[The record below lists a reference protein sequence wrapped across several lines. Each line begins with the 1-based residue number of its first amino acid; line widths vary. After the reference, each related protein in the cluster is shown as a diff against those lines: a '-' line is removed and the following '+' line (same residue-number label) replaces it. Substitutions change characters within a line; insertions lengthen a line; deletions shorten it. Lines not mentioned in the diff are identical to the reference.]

1 MRRGVTEMFPVIP
14 EDLPAQ
20 TAESI
25 GRVPAF
31 DSGSSC
37 FLLTDGALLERTG
50 RPAVRQWIDL
60 MLRQQIDRVPIYTT
74 EEGAP
79 KIGIGRDMIGSKLP
93 SGLITAELERN
104 VRETLYY
111 CPAIRTVRDLSVTR
125 RGRACHVEFTA
136 VLYDGGMMEVSED
149 V

>member
-1 MRRGVTEMFPVIP
+1 MATMFPDIP
-14 EDLPAQ
+14 TNVPAQ

-31 DSGSSC
+31 DSAAER
-37 FLLTDGALLERTG
+37 FLLKDGALVERSG
-50 RPAVRQWIDL
+50 RAAVQQWFDL

-74 EEGAP
+74 EGETKLGVDRSLL
-79 KIGIGRDMIGSKLP
+79 GQHLP
-93 SGLITAELERN
+93 SGLASAEIERN
-104 VRETLYY
+104 VRETASY
-111 CPAIRTVRDLSVTR
+111 CPAVRTIRDLTVSR

-136 VLYDGGMMEVSED
+136 VLYNGETLEVRAD

>member
-1 MRRGVTEMFPVIP
+1 MANMFPDIP
-14 EDLPAQ
+14 TDVPAQ

-31 DSGSSC
+31 DSAAER
-37 FLLTDGALLERTG
+37 FLLRDGALVERSG
-50 RPAVRQWIDL
+50 RAAVQQWFDL

-74 EEGAP
+74 DGET
-79 KIGIGRDMIGSKLP
+79 KLGIDRSLLGQHLP
-93 SGLITAELERN
+93 NGLAAAEIERN
-104 VRETLYY
+104 VRETASF
-111 CPAIRTVRDLSVTR
+111 CPAVRTIRDLTVTR

-136 VLYDGGMMEVSED
+136 VLYDGETVEVTTD

>member
-1 MRRGVTEMFPVIP
+1 MANMFPDIP
-14 EDLPAQ
+14 TDVPAQ

-31 DSGSSC
+31 DSAAER
-37 FLLTDGALLERTG
+37 FLLRDGALVERSG
-50 RPAVRQWIDL
+50 RAAVQQWFDL

-74 EEGAP
+74 DGETKLGIDRSLLGQHLPNGLAP
-79 KIGIGRDMIGSKLP
+79 
-93 SGLITAELERN
+93 AEIERN
-104 VRETLYY
+104 VRETASF
-111 CPAIRTVRDLSVTR
+111 CPAVRTIRDLTVTR

-136 VLYDGGMMEVSED
+136 VLYDGETVEVTTD